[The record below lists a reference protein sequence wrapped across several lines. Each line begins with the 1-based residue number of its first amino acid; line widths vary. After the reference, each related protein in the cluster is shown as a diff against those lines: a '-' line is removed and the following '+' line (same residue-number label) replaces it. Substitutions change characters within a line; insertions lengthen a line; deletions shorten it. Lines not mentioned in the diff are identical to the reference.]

1 MTFTNPSRDEIKQLL
16 EATHTI
22 AVVGLSDNPERT
34 SHMVAA
40 AMQAKGYRIIPVN
53 PNADVILGERSYP
66 SLRDIPEPVDLV
78 NVFRRSE
85 HTPPIAADAA
95 AIGAK
100 ALWLQL
106 GVESGE
112 AADIAAKAGLTVI
125 MDRCIKV
132 EDSILLPHG
141 NSKS

>member
-1 MTFTNPSRDEIKQLL
+1 MAFENPSRDEIKQLL
-16 EATHTI
+16 EHAHTI

-34 SHMVAA
+34 SYMVSA

-53 PNADVILGERSYP
+53 PNAETILGEKCYP
-66 SLRDIPEPVDLV
+66 SLKDIPDAVDIV

-85 HTPPIAADAA
+85 HTPPVAAEAV

-100 ALWLQL
+100 VLWLQL
-106 GVESGE
+106 GIHNDEAVE
-112 AADIAAKAGLTVI
+112 IAQQGGLKVLT
-125 MDRCIKV
+125 DRCIKV

-141 NSKS
+141 KA